1 MFKKRKKYI
10 TKEWNIRIMNYQN
23 IYQQYMYSYPHKT
36 AYRQI
41 DEIALEQ
48 YKPLLFNQKNS
59 LYFHIPFCESKC
71 GYCNLFSVTG
81 HSEDFFSRYL
91 DACQR
96 QVEQYAMQDISF
108 ADLIIG
114 GGTPLLLS
122 EKQLERLFMMAN
134 KGFKIE
140 PDGAVV
146 IETAPNQTT
155 WDKLYVLKENNVSR
169 VSIGVQSFCEDELS
183 NLCRHHSVKQAREAI
198 KLLKKAEFSCLNI
211 DLIYGIK
218 GQTLGSLRR
227 SLDEAVSYE
236 PDEIF
241 IYPLYIKPGTILD
254 IKQEAAS
261 EKRYEFYCFI
271 RDYLLEKGFYQTSMR
286 RFVAKK
292 SKETV
297 EKNATDCGFENTI
310 SIGCGGRSYIG
321 NLHFCT
327 RYGVSQQ
334 ACQNILK
341 DYISCED
348 YTKISYGYLL
358 SDEEIRRRYV
368 IKNILT
374 SRGIFVSEYMK
385 KFNSNIFE
393 DYDILQSFIDD
404 KHLLKNGD
412 RLYLSE
418 EGLAL
423 SDAIGPLLISEE
435 VSSRM
440 KEWKE

>member
-1 MFKKRKKYI
+1 
-10 TKEWNIRIMNYQN
+10 MNYKN

-41 DEIALEQ
+41 KEISLEQ
-48 YKPLLFNQKNS
+48 YKPLLLNQKNS

-81 HSEDFFSRYL
+81 HSESFFSEYL

-96 QVEQYAMQDISF
+96 QVEQYGMQEINF
-108 ADLIIG
+108 ADLVIG
-114 GGTPLLLS
+114 GGTPLLLT
-122 EKQLERLFMMAN
+122 EKQLERLFVMAS
-134 KGFKIE
+134 KGFNLDSK
-140 PDGAVV
+140 GAVI

-155 WDKLYVLKENNVSR
+155 WDKICILKDNKVSR

-183 NLCRHHSVKQAREAI
+183 SLCRHHSVKQAREAI
-198 KLLKKAEFSCLNI
+198 KLLKQAKFPCLNI

-218 GQTLGSLRR
+218 GQNLDSLRK
-227 SLDEAVSYE
+227 SIDEAVSYE

-241 IYPLYIKPGTILD
+241 IYPLYVKPSTILD
-254 IKQEAAS
+254 IKNETAS
-261 EKRYEFYCFI
+261 DDRYVFYCFI
-271 RDYLLEKGFYQTSMR
+271 RDYLLEKGFCQTSMR
-286 RFVAKK
+286 RFTAQRSREVA
-292 SKETV
+292 
-297 EKNATDCGFENTI
+297 EKNTTDCGFENTV

-327 RYGVSQQ
+327 PYGVKQET
-334 ACQNILK
+334 CQRILK
-341 DYISCED
+341 DYINCED

-374 SRGIFVSEYMK
+374 VRGICLSEYK
-385 KFNSNIFE
+385 VRFNS
-393 DYDILQSFIDD
+393 DILCDYE
-404 KHLLKNGD
+404 LLND
-412 RLYLSE
+412 WIQNNYLMIKEDFLCSTK

-423 SDAIGPLLISEE
+423 SDYIGPLLISDE
-435 VSSRM
+435 VRQRM
-440 KEWKE
+440 EDWQE